1 MKEITIGD
9 LITAGIA
16 YEDRKRNVPVDSH
29 KKNLQALIDNVLQP
43 IFNQFPT
50 AKIICGYRGFSID
63 NLYRTTVMSDHRRG
77 KAATIWWRGD
87 NLDIE
92 QSVFEMYKWIVENL
106 QFNTMDI
113 YDTYIDISY
122 DEKYKCKIVSNLSLI
137 HNKHIAT
144 GEILD

>member
-1 MKEITIGD
+1 MREITIGD

-16 YEDRKRNVPVDSH
+16 YQDRKRNVPLESH
-29 KKNLQALIDNVLQP
+29 KKNMQALIDNVLQP
-43 IFNQFPT
+43 LFNQFPT
-50 AKIICGYRGFSID
+50 AEIICGYRSFSID
-63 NLYRTTVMSDHRRG
+63 NLYQSTVMSDHKRG
-77 KAATIWWRGD
+77 KAATIWWCGE

-92 QSVFEMYKWIVENL
+92 QSVYEMYKWIVENL
-106 QFNTMDI
+106 QFNTLDI

-122 DEKYKCKIVSNLSLI
+122 DEKYSYKLVSNLSFV

>member
-16 YEDRKRNVPVDSH
+16 YEDRKRNVPVSSH
-29 KKNLQALIDNVLQP
+29 KKNMQALIDNVLQP

-50 AKIICGYRGFSID
+50 AKIICGYRSFYID
-63 NLYRTTVMSDHRRG
+63 YLYRTTVMSDHRRG
-77 KAATIWWRGD
+77 KAATIWWCGD

-122 DEKYKCKIVSNLSLI
+122 DEKYTYKIVSNLSLM